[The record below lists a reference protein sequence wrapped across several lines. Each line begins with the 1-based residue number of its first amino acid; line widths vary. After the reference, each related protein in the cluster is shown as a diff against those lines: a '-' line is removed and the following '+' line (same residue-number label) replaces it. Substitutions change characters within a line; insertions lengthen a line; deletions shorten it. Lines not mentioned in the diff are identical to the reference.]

1 MKPLLE
7 ARQIRK
13 QFSGVAVLKGIDF
26 TLCAGQVHA
35 LMGGNGAGKS
45 TLMKIIA
52 GVETPDS
59 GELTI
64 GDRAFARLSPALA
77 HQLGIYLVP
86 QEPML
91 FPNLSVR
98 ENILFR
104 LPKRADTTAR
114 LQEKLQQLN
123 CQINLDASASTL
135 EVADQQMVEIL
146 RGLMREA
153 RILILD
159 EPTASLT
166 PGETE
171 RLFSQIRALQALDV
185 GIVFISHKLPEIRQL
200 ASHISVMRDGAVVLS
215 GETAT
220 YRDEQLISAMTP
232 ASRDHTLS
240 DTQKLWLALPGN
252 RRTQAQDFPV
262 LRVEDLTGEGFIDL
276 NLEIRAGEIVGL
288 AGLVGSGRTEFAE
301 TLYGLRPPRAGR
313 IWLENREISNDSTRA
328 RLASGLVYLP
338 EDRQVSGLFLDAPV
352 RWNTVMFNQ
361 PSWWQQGKREA
372 AVVERYHRALGI
384 KLADG
389 DQPVRT
395 LSGGNQQKVLLAR
408 CLEANPL
415 LLIVDEPTRGVDVSA
430 RADIYQLLKSVAAQ
444 NVAVLMISSD
454 VDEFIGLADRVLVMH
469 QGRYSGELAGAFNGL
484 LVVGLRIPAI
494 VATLGTLGLYRGV
507 MLLWTGGKW
516 IEGLPD
522 SLKSLSEPA
531 FIGVSPLGW
540 LVLALLLAG
549 GWLLSRTAFGRDFY
563 AVGDNLAAA
572 RQLGVAVNRTRMLAF
587 TLNGMLAACAGIVFA
602 AQIGFVPNQTG
613 SGLEMKAIA
622 ACVLGGISLLGGT
635 GTLLGAFLGAFFLTQ
650 IDTVLVLFR
659 LPAWWNDFIAGL
671 VLLGVL
677 VLDGRLRQALA
688 RHQRALKYSRFQ
700 PGNKG
705 GKQVARFPERKS
717 KEVA

>member
-1 MKPLLE
+1 MKTLLKNRE
-7 ARQIRK
+7 LSAFFAIVALFVVLVALNPAYFSLQTLAMIFASSQILCLLALGATLVMLTRNIDV
-13 QFSGVAVLKGIDF
+13 SVGSTVGLCAIAVGVALNNRYGLATAI
-26 TLCAGQVHA
+26 
-35 LMGGNGAGKS
+35 
-45 TLMKIIA
+45 
-52 GVETPDS
+52 
-59 GELTI
+59 
-64 GDRAFARLSPALA
+64 AFALA
-77 HQLGIYLVP
+77 I
-86 QEPML
+86 
-91 FPNLSVR
+91 
-98 ENILFR
+98 
-104 LPKRADTTAR
+104 
-114 LQEKLQQLN
+114 
-123 CQINLDASASTL
+123 
-135 EVADQQMVEIL
+135 
-146 RGLMREA
+146 
-153 RILILD
+153 
-159 EPTASLT
+159 
-166 PGETE
+166 
-171 RLFSQIRALQALDV
+171 
-185 GIVFISHKLPEIRQL
+185 
-200 ASHISVMRDGAVVLS
+200 GA
-215 GETAT
+215 
-220 YRDEQLISAMTP
+220 
-232 ASRDHTLS
+232 
-240 DTQKLWLALPGN
+240 
-252 RRTQAQDFPV
+252 
-262 LRVEDLTGEGFIDL
+262 
-276 NLEIRAGEIVGL
+276 
-288 AGLVGSGRTEFAE
+288 
-301 TLYGLRPPRAGR
+301 
-313 IWLENREISNDSTRA
+313 
-328 RLASGLVYLP
+328 
-338 EDRQVSGLFLDAPV
+338 
-352 RWNTVMFNQ
+352 
-361 PSWWQQGKREA
+361 
-372 AVVERYHRALGI
+372 
-384 KLADG
+384 
-389 DQPVRT
+389 
-395 LSGGNQQKVLLAR
+395 
-408 CLEANPL
+408 
-415 LLIVDEPTRGVDVSA
+415 
-430 RADIYQLLKSVAAQ
+430 
-444 NVAVLMISSD
+444 
-454 VDEFIGLADRVLVMH
+454 
-469 QGRYSGELAGAFNGL
+469 LAGAFNGL

-587 TLNGMLAACAGIVFA
+587 ILNGMLAACAGIVFA

>member
-1 MKPLLE
+1 MKTLLKNRE
-7 ARQIRK
+7 LSAFFAIVALFVVLVALNPAYFSLQTLAMIFASSQILCLLALGATLVMLTRNIDV
-13 QFSGVAVLKGIDF
+13 SVGSTVGLCAIAVGVALN
-26 TLCAGQVHA
+26 
-35 LMGGNGAGKS
+35 NGYGLA
-45 TLMKIIA
+45 TAI
-52 GVETPDS
+52 
-59 GELTI
+59 
-64 GDRAFARLSPALA
+64 AFALA
-77 HQLGIYLVP
+77 I
-86 QEPML
+86 
-91 FPNLSVR
+91 
-98 ENILFR
+98 
-104 LPKRADTTAR
+104 
-114 LQEKLQQLN
+114 
-123 CQINLDASASTL
+123 
-135 EVADQQMVEIL
+135 
-146 RGLMREA
+146 
-153 RILILD
+153 
-159 EPTASLT
+159 
-166 PGETE
+166 
-171 RLFSQIRALQALDV
+171 
-185 GIVFISHKLPEIRQL
+185 
-200 ASHISVMRDGAVVLS
+200 GA
-215 GETAT
+215 
-220 YRDEQLISAMTP
+220 
-232 ASRDHTLS
+232 
-240 DTQKLWLALPGN
+240 
-252 RRTQAQDFPV
+252 
-262 LRVEDLTGEGFIDL
+262 
-276 NLEIRAGEIVGL
+276 
-288 AGLVGSGRTEFAE
+288 
-301 TLYGLRPPRAGR
+301 
-313 IWLENREISNDSTRA
+313 
-328 RLASGLVYLP
+328 
-338 EDRQVSGLFLDAPV
+338 
-352 RWNTVMFNQ
+352 
-361 PSWWQQGKREA
+361 
-372 AVVERYHRALGI
+372 
-384 KLADG
+384 
-389 DQPVRT
+389 
-395 LSGGNQQKVLLAR
+395 
-408 CLEANPL
+408 
-415 LLIVDEPTRGVDVSA
+415 
-430 RADIYQLLKSVAAQ
+430 
-444 NVAVLMISSD
+444 
-454 VDEFIGLADRVLVMH
+454 
-469 QGRYSGELAGAFNGL
+469 LAGAFNGL

-522 SLKSLSEPA
+522 SLKSLSKPA

>member
-1 MKPLLE
+1 MKTLFKN
-7 ARQIRK
+7 RK
-13 QFSGVAVLKGIDF
+13 LSAFFAIVALFAVLVALNPAYF
-26 TLCAGQVHA
+26 SLQTLA
-35 LMGGNGAGKS
+35 M
-45 TLMKIIA
+45 I
-52 GVETPDS
+52 
-59 GELTI
+59 
-64 GDRAFARLSPALA
+64 FAS
-77 HQLGIYLVP
+77 
-86 QEPML
+86 
-91 FPNLSVR
+91 
-98 ENILFR
+98 
-104 LPKRADTTAR
+104 
-114 LQEKLQQLN
+114 
-123 CQINLDASASTL
+123 
-135 EVADQQMVEIL
+135 
-146 RGLMREA
+146 
-153 RILILD
+153 
-159 EPTASLT
+159 
-166 PGETE
+166 
-171 RLFSQIRALQALDV
+171 SQILCL
-185 GIVFISHKLPEIRQL
+185 
-200 ASHISVMRDGAVVLS
+200 
-215 GETAT
+215 
-220 YRDEQLISAMTP
+220 
-232 ASRDHTLS
+232 
-240 DTQKLWLALPGN
+240 LALGA
-252 RRTQAQDFPV
+252 TLV
-262 LRVEDLTGEGFIDL
+262 MLTRNI
-276 NLEIRAGEIVGL
+276 
-288 AGLVGSGRTEFAE
+288 
-301 TLYGLRPPRAGR
+301 
-313 IWLENREISNDSTRA
+313 
-328 RLASGLVYLP
+328 
-338 EDRQVSGLFLDAPV
+338 
-352 RWNTVMFNQ
+352 
-361 PSWWQQGKREA
+361 
-372 AVVERYHRALGI
+372 
-384 KLADG
+384 
-389 DQPVRT
+389 
-395 LSGGNQQKVLLAR
+395 
-408 CLEANPL
+408 
-415 LLIVDEPTRGVDVSA
+415 DVSA
-430 RADIYQLLKSVAAQ
+430 GSTVGLSAIAVGVAL
-444 NVAVLMISSD
+444 NNGY
-454 VDEFIGLADRVLVMH
+454 GLATAIAFALAI
-469 QGRYSGELAGAFNGL
+469 GALAGAFNGL

-549 GWLLSRTAFGRDFY
+549 GWLLSRTASGRDFY

>member
-1 MKPLLE
+1 MKTLLKNRE
-7 ARQIRK
+7 LSAFFAIVALFVVLVALNPAYFSLQTLAMIFASSQILCLLALGATLVMLTRNIDV
-13 QFSGVAVLKGIDF
+13 SVGSTVGLCAIAVGVALN
-26 TLCAGQVHA
+26 
-35 LMGGNGAGKS
+35 NGYGLA
-45 TLMKIIA
+45 TAI
-52 GVETPDS
+52 
-59 GELTI
+59 
-64 GDRAFARLSPALA
+64 AFALA
-77 HQLGIYLVP
+77 I
-86 QEPML
+86 
-91 FPNLSVR
+91 
-98 ENILFR
+98 
-104 LPKRADTTAR
+104 
-114 LQEKLQQLN
+114 
-123 CQINLDASASTL
+123 
-135 EVADQQMVEIL
+135 
-146 RGLMREA
+146 
-153 RILILD
+153 
-159 EPTASLT
+159 
-166 PGETE
+166 
-171 RLFSQIRALQALDV
+171 
-185 GIVFISHKLPEIRQL
+185 
-200 ASHISVMRDGAVVLS
+200 GA
-215 GETAT
+215 
-220 YRDEQLISAMTP
+220 
-232 ASRDHTLS
+232 
-240 DTQKLWLALPGN
+240 
-252 RRTQAQDFPV
+252 
-262 LRVEDLTGEGFIDL
+262 
-276 NLEIRAGEIVGL
+276 
-288 AGLVGSGRTEFAE
+288 
-301 TLYGLRPPRAGR
+301 
-313 IWLENREISNDSTRA
+313 
-328 RLASGLVYLP
+328 
-338 EDRQVSGLFLDAPV
+338 
-352 RWNTVMFNQ
+352 
-361 PSWWQQGKREA
+361 
-372 AVVERYHRALGI
+372 
-384 KLADG
+384 
-389 DQPVRT
+389 
-395 LSGGNQQKVLLAR
+395 
-408 CLEANPL
+408 
-415 LLIVDEPTRGVDVSA
+415 
-430 RADIYQLLKSVAAQ
+430 
-444 NVAVLMISSD
+444 
-454 VDEFIGLADRVLVMH
+454 
-469 QGRYSGELAGAFNGL
+469 LAGAFNGL

-602 AQIGFVPNQTG
+602 AQIAFVPNQTG

>member
-1 MKPLLE
+1 MKTLLKNRE
-7 ARQIRK
+7 LSAFFAIVALFVVLVALNPAYFSLQTLAMIFASSQILCLLALGATLVMLTRNIDV
-13 QFSGVAVLKGIDF
+13 SVGSTVGLCAIAVGVALN
-26 TLCAGQVHA
+26 
-35 LMGGNGAGKS
+35 NGYGLA
-45 TLMKIIA
+45 TAI
-52 GVETPDS
+52 
-59 GELTI
+59 
-64 GDRAFARLSPALA
+64 AFALA
-77 HQLGIYLVP
+77 I
-86 QEPML
+86 
-91 FPNLSVR
+91 
-98 ENILFR
+98 
-104 LPKRADTTAR
+104 
-114 LQEKLQQLN
+114 
-123 CQINLDASASTL
+123 
-135 EVADQQMVEIL
+135 
-146 RGLMREA
+146 
-153 RILILD
+153 
-159 EPTASLT
+159 
-166 PGETE
+166 
-171 RLFSQIRALQALDV
+171 
-185 GIVFISHKLPEIRQL
+185 
-200 ASHISVMRDGAVVLS
+200 GA
-215 GETAT
+215 
-220 YRDEQLISAMTP
+220 
-232 ASRDHTLS
+232 
-240 DTQKLWLALPGN
+240 
-252 RRTQAQDFPV
+252 
-262 LRVEDLTGEGFIDL
+262 
-276 NLEIRAGEIVGL
+276 
-288 AGLVGSGRTEFAE
+288 
-301 TLYGLRPPRAGR
+301 
-313 IWLENREISNDSTRA
+313 
-328 RLASGLVYLP
+328 
-338 EDRQVSGLFLDAPV
+338 
-352 RWNTVMFNQ
+352 
-361 PSWWQQGKREA
+361 
-372 AVVERYHRALGI
+372 
-384 KLADG
+384 
-389 DQPVRT
+389 
-395 LSGGNQQKVLLAR
+395 
-408 CLEANPL
+408 
-415 LLIVDEPTRGVDVSA
+415 
-430 RADIYQLLKSVAAQ
+430 
-444 NVAVLMISSD
+444 
-454 VDEFIGLADRVLVMH
+454 
-469 QGRYSGELAGAFNGL
+469 LAGAFNGL

-622 ACVLGGISLLGGT
+622 ACVLCGISLLGGT

>member
-1 MKPLLE
+1 MKTLLKNRE
-7 ARQIRK
+7 LSAFFAIVALFVVLVALNPAYFSLQTLAMIFASSQILCLLALGATLVMLTRNIDV
-13 QFSGVAVLKGIDF
+13 SVGSTVGLCAIAVGVALN
-26 TLCAGQVHA
+26 
-35 LMGGNGAGKS
+35 NGYGLA
-45 TLMKIIA
+45 TAI
-52 GVETPDS
+52 
-59 GELTI
+59 
-64 GDRAFARLSPALA
+64 AFALA
-77 HQLGIYLVP
+77 I
-86 QEPML
+86 
-91 FPNLSVR
+91 
-98 ENILFR
+98 
-104 LPKRADTTAR
+104 
-114 LQEKLQQLN
+114 
-123 CQINLDASASTL
+123 
-135 EVADQQMVEIL
+135 
-146 RGLMREA
+146 
-153 RILILD
+153 
-159 EPTASLT
+159 
-166 PGETE
+166 
-171 RLFSQIRALQALDV
+171 
-185 GIVFISHKLPEIRQL
+185 
-200 ASHISVMRDGAVVLS
+200 GA
-215 GETAT
+215 
-220 YRDEQLISAMTP
+220 
-232 ASRDHTLS
+232 
-240 DTQKLWLALPGN
+240 
-252 RRTQAQDFPV
+252 
-262 LRVEDLTGEGFIDL
+262 
-276 NLEIRAGEIVGL
+276 
-288 AGLVGSGRTEFAE
+288 
-301 TLYGLRPPRAGR
+301 
-313 IWLENREISNDSTRA
+313 
-328 RLASGLVYLP
+328 
-338 EDRQVSGLFLDAPV
+338 
-352 RWNTVMFNQ
+352 
-361 PSWWQQGKREA
+361 
-372 AVVERYHRALGI
+372 
-384 KLADG
+384 
-389 DQPVRT
+389 
-395 LSGGNQQKVLLAR
+395 
-408 CLEANPL
+408 
-415 LLIVDEPTRGVDVSA
+415 
-430 RADIYQLLKSVAAQ
+430 
-444 NVAVLMISSD
+444 
-454 VDEFIGLADRVLVMH
+454 
-469 QGRYSGELAGAFNGL
+469 LAGAFNGL

-635 GTLLGAFLGAFFLTQ
+635 GTLLGAFLGAFSLTQ

>member
-1 MKPLLE
+1 MKTLLKNRE
-7 ARQIRK
+7 LSAFFAIVALFVVLVALNPAYFSLQTLAMIFASSQILCLLALGATLVMLTRNIDV
-13 QFSGVAVLKGIDF
+13 SVGSTVGLCAIGVGVALN
-26 TLCAGQVHA
+26 
-35 LMGGNGAGKS
+35 NGYGLA
-45 TLMKIIA
+45 TAI
-52 GVETPDS
+52 
-59 GELTI
+59 
-64 GDRAFARLSPALA
+64 AFALA
-77 HQLGIYLVP
+77 I
-86 QEPML
+86 
-91 FPNLSVR
+91 
-98 ENILFR
+98 
-104 LPKRADTTAR
+104 
-114 LQEKLQQLN
+114 
-123 CQINLDASASTL
+123 
-135 EVADQQMVEIL
+135 
-146 RGLMREA
+146 
-153 RILILD
+153 
-159 EPTASLT
+159 
-166 PGETE
+166 
-171 RLFSQIRALQALDV
+171 
-185 GIVFISHKLPEIRQL
+185 
-200 ASHISVMRDGAVVLS
+200 GA
-215 GETAT
+215 
-220 YRDEQLISAMTP
+220 
-232 ASRDHTLS
+232 
-240 DTQKLWLALPGN
+240 
-252 RRTQAQDFPV
+252 
-262 LRVEDLTGEGFIDL
+262 
-276 NLEIRAGEIVGL
+276 
-288 AGLVGSGRTEFAE
+288 
-301 TLYGLRPPRAGR
+301 
-313 IWLENREISNDSTRA
+313 
-328 RLASGLVYLP
+328 
-338 EDRQVSGLFLDAPV
+338 
-352 RWNTVMFNQ
+352 
-361 PSWWQQGKREA
+361 
-372 AVVERYHRALGI
+372 
-384 KLADG
+384 
-389 DQPVRT
+389 
-395 LSGGNQQKVLLAR
+395 
-408 CLEANPL
+408 
-415 LLIVDEPTRGVDVSA
+415 
-430 RADIYQLLKSVAAQ
+430 
-444 NVAVLMISSD
+444 
-454 VDEFIGLADRVLVMH
+454 
-469 QGRYSGELAGAFNGL
+469 LAGAFNGL

>member
-1 MKPLLE
+1 MKTLLKNRE
-7 ARQIRK
+7 LSAFFAIVALFVVLVALNPAYFSLQTLAMIFASSQILCLLALGATLVMLTRNIDV
-13 QFSGVAVLKGIDF
+13 SVGSTVGLCAIAVGVALN
-26 TLCAGQVHA
+26 
-35 LMGGNGAGKS
+35 NGYGLA
-45 TLMKIIA
+45 TAI
-52 GVETPDS
+52 
-59 GELTI
+59 
-64 GDRAFARLSPALA
+64 AFALA
-77 HQLGIYLVP
+77 I
-86 QEPML
+86 
-91 FPNLSVR
+91 
-98 ENILFR
+98 
-104 LPKRADTTAR
+104 
-114 LQEKLQQLN
+114 
-123 CQINLDASASTL
+123 
-135 EVADQQMVEIL
+135 
-146 RGLMREA
+146 
-153 RILILD
+153 
-159 EPTASLT
+159 
-166 PGETE
+166 
-171 RLFSQIRALQALDV
+171 
-185 GIVFISHKLPEIRQL
+185 
-200 ASHISVMRDGAVVLS
+200 GA
-215 GETAT
+215 
-220 YRDEQLISAMTP
+220 
-232 ASRDHTLS
+232 
-240 DTQKLWLALPGN
+240 
-252 RRTQAQDFPV
+252 
-262 LRVEDLTGEGFIDL
+262 
-276 NLEIRAGEIVGL
+276 
-288 AGLVGSGRTEFAE
+288 
-301 TLYGLRPPRAGR
+301 
-313 IWLENREISNDSTRA
+313 
-328 RLASGLVYLP
+328 
-338 EDRQVSGLFLDAPV
+338 
-352 RWNTVMFNQ
+352 
-361 PSWWQQGKREA
+361 
-372 AVVERYHRALGI
+372 
-384 KLADG
+384 
-389 DQPVRT
+389 
-395 LSGGNQQKVLLAR
+395 
-408 CLEANPL
+408 
-415 LLIVDEPTRGVDVSA
+415 
-430 RADIYQLLKSVAAQ
+430 
-444 NVAVLMISSD
+444 
-454 VDEFIGLADRVLVMH
+454 
-469 QGRYSGELAGAFNGL
+469 LAGAFNGL

-650 IDTVLVLFR
+650 IDIVLVLFR

>member
-1 MKPLLE
+1 MKTLLKNRE
-7 ARQIRK
+7 LSAFFAIVALFVVLVALNPAYFSLQTLAMIFASSQILCLLALGATLVMLTRNIDV
-13 QFSGVAVLKGIDF
+13 SVGSTVGLCAIAVGVALN
-26 TLCAGQVHA
+26 
-35 LMGGNGAGKS
+35 NGYGLA
-45 TLMKIIA
+45 TAI
-52 GVETPDS
+52 
-59 GELTI
+59 
-64 GDRAFARLSPALA
+64 AFALA
-77 HQLGIYLVP
+77 I
-86 QEPML
+86 
-91 FPNLSVR
+91 
-98 ENILFR
+98 
-104 LPKRADTTAR
+104 
-114 LQEKLQQLN
+114 
-123 CQINLDASASTL
+123 
-135 EVADQQMVEIL
+135 
-146 RGLMREA
+146 
-153 RILILD
+153 
-159 EPTASLT
+159 
-166 PGETE
+166 
-171 RLFSQIRALQALDV
+171 
-185 GIVFISHKLPEIRQL
+185 
-200 ASHISVMRDGAVVLS
+200 GA
-215 GETAT
+215 
-220 YRDEQLISAMTP
+220 
-232 ASRDHTLS
+232 
-240 DTQKLWLALPGN
+240 
-252 RRTQAQDFPV
+252 
-262 LRVEDLTGEGFIDL
+262 
-276 NLEIRAGEIVGL
+276 
-288 AGLVGSGRTEFAE
+288 
-301 TLYGLRPPRAGR
+301 
-313 IWLENREISNDSTRA
+313 
-328 RLASGLVYLP
+328 
-338 EDRQVSGLFLDAPV
+338 
-352 RWNTVMFNQ
+352 
-361 PSWWQQGKREA
+361 
-372 AVVERYHRALGI
+372 
-384 KLADG
+384 
-389 DQPVRT
+389 
-395 LSGGNQQKVLLAR
+395 
-408 CLEANPL
+408 
-415 LLIVDEPTRGVDVSA
+415 
-430 RADIYQLLKSVAAQ
+430 
-444 NVAVLMISSD
+444 
-454 VDEFIGLADRVLVMH
+454 
-469 QGRYSGELAGAFNGL
+469 LAGAFNGL

-587 TLNGMLAACAGIVFA
+587 TLHGMLAACAGIVFA

>member
-1 MKPLLE
+1 MKTLLKNRE
-7 ARQIRK
+7 LSAFFAIVALFVVLVALNPAYFSLQTLAMIFASSQILCLLALGATLVMLTRNIDV
-13 QFSGVAVLKGIDF
+13 SVGSTVGLCAIAVGVALN
-26 TLCAGQVHA
+26 
-35 LMGGNGAGKS
+35 NGYGLA
-45 TLMKIIA
+45 TAI
-52 GVETPDS
+52 
-59 GELTI
+59 
-64 GDRAFARLSPALA
+64 AFALA
-77 HQLGIYLVP
+77 I
-86 QEPML
+86 
-91 FPNLSVR
+91 
-98 ENILFR
+98 
-104 LPKRADTTAR
+104 
-114 LQEKLQQLN
+114 
-123 CQINLDASASTL
+123 
-135 EVADQQMVEIL
+135 
-146 RGLMREA
+146 
-153 RILILD
+153 
-159 EPTASLT
+159 
-166 PGETE
+166 
-171 RLFSQIRALQALDV
+171 
-185 GIVFISHKLPEIRQL
+185 
-200 ASHISVMRDGAVVLS
+200 GA
-215 GETAT
+215 
-220 YRDEQLISAMTP
+220 
-232 ASRDHTLS
+232 
-240 DTQKLWLALPGN
+240 
-252 RRTQAQDFPV
+252 
-262 LRVEDLTGEGFIDL
+262 
-276 NLEIRAGEIVGL
+276 
-288 AGLVGSGRTEFAE
+288 
-301 TLYGLRPPRAGR
+301 
-313 IWLENREISNDSTRA
+313 
-328 RLASGLVYLP
+328 
-338 EDRQVSGLFLDAPV
+338 
-352 RWNTVMFNQ
+352 
-361 PSWWQQGKREA
+361 
-372 AVVERYHRALGI
+372 
-384 KLADG
+384 
-389 DQPVRT
+389 
-395 LSGGNQQKVLLAR
+395 
-408 CLEANPL
+408 
-415 LLIVDEPTRGVDVSA
+415 
-430 RADIYQLLKSVAAQ
+430 
-444 NVAVLMISSD
+444 
-454 VDEFIGLADRVLVMH
+454 
-469 QGRYSGELAGAFNGL
+469 LAGAFNGL

-531 FIGVSPLGW
+531 FIGGSPLGW

>member
-1 MKPLLE
+1 TLLKNRE
-7 ARQIRK
+7 LSAFFAIVALFVVLVALNPAYFSLQTLAMIFASSQILCLLALGATLVMLTRNIDV
-13 QFSGVAVLKGIDF
+13 SVGSTVGLCAIAVGVALN
-26 TLCAGQVHA
+26 
-35 LMGGNGAGKS
+35 NGYGLA
-45 TLMKIIA
+45 TAI
-52 GVETPDS
+52 
-59 GELTI
+59 
-64 GDRAFARLSPALA
+64 AFALA
-77 HQLGIYLVP
+77 I
-86 QEPML
+86 
-91 FPNLSVR
+91 
-98 ENILFR
+98 
-104 LPKRADTTAR
+104 
-114 LQEKLQQLN
+114 
-123 CQINLDASASTL
+123 
-135 EVADQQMVEIL
+135 
-146 RGLMREA
+146 
-153 RILILD
+153 
-159 EPTASLT
+159 
-166 PGETE
+166 
-171 RLFSQIRALQALDV
+171 
-185 GIVFISHKLPEIRQL
+185 
-200 ASHISVMRDGAVVLS
+200 GA
-215 GETAT
+215 
-220 YRDEQLISAMTP
+220 
-232 ASRDHTLS
+232 
-240 DTQKLWLALPGN
+240 
-252 RRTQAQDFPV
+252 
-262 LRVEDLTGEGFIDL
+262 
-276 NLEIRAGEIVGL
+276 
-288 AGLVGSGRTEFAE
+288 
-301 TLYGLRPPRAGR
+301 
-313 IWLENREISNDSTRA
+313 
-328 RLASGLVYLP
+328 
-338 EDRQVSGLFLDAPV
+338 
-352 RWNTVMFNQ
+352 
-361 PSWWQQGKREA
+361 
-372 AVVERYHRALGI
+372 
-384 KLADG
+384 
-389 DQPVRT
+389 
-395 LSGGNQQKVLLAR
+395 
-408 CLEANPL
+408 
-415 LLIVDEPTRGVDVSA
+415 
-430 RADIYQLLKSVAAQ
+430 
-444 NVAVLMISSD
+444 
-454 VDEFIGLADRVLVMH
+454 
-469 QGRYSGELAGAFNGL
+469 LAGAFNGL

-705 GKQVARFPERKS
+705 GKQVSRFPERKS

>member
-1 MKPLLE
+1 MKTLLKNRE
-7 ARQIRK
+7 LSAFFAIVALFVVLVALNPAYFSLQTLAMIFASSQILCLLALGATLVMLTRNIDV
-13 QFSGVAVLKGIDF
+13 SVGSTVGLCAIAVGVALN
-26 TLCAGQVHA
+26 
-35 LMGGNGAGKS
+35 NGYGLA
-45 TLMKIIA
+45 TAI
-52 GVETPDS
+52 
-59 GELTI
+59 
-64 GDRAFARLSPALA
+64 AFALA
-77 HQLGIYLVP
+77 I
-86 QEPML
+86 
-91 FPNLSVR
+91 
-98 ENILFR
+98 
-104 LPKRADTTAR
+104 
-114 LQEKLQQLN
+114 
-123 CQINLDASASTL
+123 
-135 EVADQQMVEIL
+135 
-146 RGLMREA
+146 
-153 RILILD
+153 
-159 EPTASLT
+159 
-166 PGETE
+166 
-171 RLFSQIRALQALDV
+171 
-185 GIVFISHKLPEIRQL
+185 
-200 ASHISVMRDGAVVLS
+200 GA
-215 GETAT
+215 
-220 YRDEQLISAMTP
+220 
-232 ASRDHTLS
+232 
-240 DTQKLWLALPGN
+240 
-252 RRTQAQDFPV
+252 
-262 LRVEDLTGEGFIDL
+262 
-276 NLEIRAGEIVGL
+276 
-288 AGLVGSGRTEFAE
+288 
-301 TLYGLRPPRAGR
+301 
-313 IWLENREISNDSTRA
+313 
-328 RLASGLVYLP
+328 
-338 EDRQVSGLFLDAPV
+338 
-352 RWNTVMFNQ
+352 
-361 PSWWQQGKREA
+361 
-372 AVVERYHRALGI
+372 
-384 KLADG
+384 
-389 DQPVRT
+389 
-395 LSGGNQQKVLLAR
+395 
-408 CLEANPL
+408 
-415 LLIVDEPTRGVDVSA
+415 
-430 RADIYQLLKSVAAQ
+430 
-444 NVAVLMISSD
+444 
-454 VDEFIGLADRVLVMH
+454 
-469 QGRYSGELAGAFNGL
+469 LAGAFNGL

-705 GKQVARFPERKS
+705 GKEVARFPERKS